1 MDNTNSTDI
10 YKLFLENIPYPV
22 WIQDIDTRIIF
33 INNHYENLY
42 KVNARDAIGKKTID
56 VVPKEKAD
64 IYNKQ
69 LEETLKT
76 KKLTISD
83 ATINGLYF
91 RAYVF
96 PIFNKNQEV
105 QSVAGIVIDVTEK
118 KQKQS
123 ELIHQKNIL
132 RTIIDTLPESI
143 FYKDKNSRYIGYNK
157 AFLDNFKNL
166 HQCYLL
172 DDEAILGKT
181 DLDLMY
187 EKHRAVD
194 FYKQDKEILKTKE
207 AISFENCYKHP
218 DGHTFLH

>member
-1 MDNTNSTDI
+1 MKIQSKGAYTMDNTNSTDI

-69 LEETLKT
+69 LEETLET

-83 ATINGLYF
+83 ATINGLFF

-96 PIFNKNQEV
+96 PIFNKNQEI

-118 KQKQS
+118 SRSNQS
-123 ELIHQKNIL
+123 
-132 RTIIDTLPESI
+132 
-143 FYKDKNSRYIGYNK
+143 
-157 AFLDNFKNL
+157 
-166 HQCYLL
+166 
-172 DDEAILGKT
+172 
-181 DLDLMY
+181 
-187 EKHRAVD
+187 
-194 FYKQDKEILKTKE
+194 
-207 AISFENCYKHP
+207 
-218 DGHTFLH
+218 